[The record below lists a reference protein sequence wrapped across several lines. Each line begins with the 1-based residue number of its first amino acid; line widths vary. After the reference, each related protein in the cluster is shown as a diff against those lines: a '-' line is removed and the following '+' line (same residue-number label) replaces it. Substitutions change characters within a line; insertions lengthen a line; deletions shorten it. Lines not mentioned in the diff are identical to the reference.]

1 MRPWSP
7 APNMS
12 GLIRPATPAEAE
24 LLPEIERSAG
34 EAFRGSVHDW
44 VADHDVTPAD
54 AYPPL
59 IASGLVW
66 VALTGDSPAG
76 FVACEAF
83 DDALHVWE
91 LAVRHDRQGRGLGRS
106 LMRAAIEAAAA
117 RHLPVVTL
125 TTFLNI
131 PWNAPFYESLGFRV
145 IAASEMPSRLA
156 EALSG
161 ETARGLIDRC
171 AMALRIV

>member
-1 MRPWSP
+1 
-7 APNMS
+7 MS
-12 GLIRPATPAEAE
+12 GLIRPAMLAEAE

-34 EAFRGSVHDW
+34 EAFRGSVHNW

-66 VALTGDSPAG
+66 VALDGEAPAG

-83 DDALHVWE
+83 GDALHVWE
-91 LAVRHDRQGRGLGRS
+91 LAVHHDRQGRGLGRS
-106 LMRAAIEAAAA
+106 LMRAAVEAAAA
-117 RHLPVVTL
+117 RQLSVVTL

-131 PWNAPFYESLGFRV
+131 PWNAPFYEGLGFRV
-145 IAASEMPSRLA
+145 IAAPEMPTRLS
-156 EALSG
+156 EVLSG
-161 ETARGLIDRC
+161 EAARGLTDRC
-171 AMALRIV
+171 AMARRIA